1 MHKSI
6 NIRIKGFFWA
16 LIALLI
22 GFSSCSDSIDES
34 NLYSFSGE
42 SISSY
47 LKSREDCSEFV
58 ALLSKV
64 NLSKKSKSTL
74 IELLSTRGNYTLFVP
89 TNDAL
94 KAYITEVT
102 GITDNPTIE
111 CLPDSIAEE
120 LAKGCIID
128 NGSTSAYQTSS
139 FQQEGTLDK
148 VNMNDRYITVGF
160 DTMPGT
166 KQAVYLINNNA
177 QITDGDH
184 ELENGY
190 VHIVSAVPSSSSTT
204 LPGLIATASN
214 MRIFS
219 RLLQE
224 TGWDKNMVKY
234 LDADY
239 EDNHPERGR
248 SSAATGTFPCPE
260 HRKYGYTAFVE
271 PDSVYVSEWQV
282 PEPVVDNTG
291 TITNWNDIL
300 NVIKKQCE
308 EKCLYTNTSN
318 DLTSEDNAV
327 NQFVA
332 YHILPMSITF
342 NKLVVHYCEAYFSYA
357 DMDKLTVNLDELYTT
372 IGKHRRLMKITE
384 GATTDGKRINRYS
397 LYNPDNRS
405 YYEEMQ
411 VDDPGVL
418 ISAFNGDNLSN
429 ALNGFYYPVNHMV
442 YYSEY
447 TRDKVL
453 NQRLRFDT
461 PSFLPELM
469 SAGIRRP
476 NYRVEY
482 NLPKNFIDE
491 EEITRTDETEMIYKA
506 TFSSEWQDYN
516 GDEIQALGQYDFTFL
531 LPPVPS
537 DGTYEFRIG
546 LSNTDSRGM
555 AQVYFGDDKNNLSA
569 VGLPLDMRLT
579 ADNPSVGWVKDG
591 NDEAANKENDKTLR
605 NHGYMKA
612 PKIYGFPGTSG
623 ATVLMRDFNMWGQ
636 LKVRKI
642 LNTGYMKAGKK
653 YYCRFKS
660 LLDNPNAQFFFDY
673 IELVPKSV
681 YSNPAKEEDIW

>member
-1 MHKSI
+1 MHKST

-16 LIALLI
+16 LCALLV
-22 GFSSCSDSIDES
+22 GFTSCSDSIDES

-42 SISSY
+42 TVSSY

-74 IELLSTRGNYTLFVP
+74 IDLLSTRGNYTLFVP
-89 TNDAL
+89 TNEAV

-102 GITDNPTIE
+102 GVTDNPTID
-111 CLPDSIAEE
+111 CLADSVAEE
-120 LAKGCIID
+120 LVKGCIID
-128 NGSTSAYQTSS
+128 NGSNSAYQTSS

-148 VNMNDRYITVGF
+148 VNMNERYITVGF

-166 KQAVYLINNNA
+166 KKAIYLINNNA
-177 QITDGDH
+177 IITDGDH

-204 LPGLIATASN
+204 LPDLISTASN

-219 RLLQE
+219 RLLKE

-239 EDNHPERGR
+239 EDNHPEEGR
-248 SSAATGTFPCPE
+248 SSAASGTFPCPE

-271 PDSVYVSEWQV
+271 PDSIYVSEWQV
-282 PEPVVDNTG
+282 PEPVVDNIG
-291 TITNWNDIL
+291 TITNWDDIL
-300 NVIKKQCE
+300 DVIKKKCA

-332 YHILPMSITF
+332 YHILPMSITY
-342 NKLVVHYCEAYFSYA
+342 NKLVIHFCEAYFSYTS
-357 DMDKLTVNLDELYTT
+357 MENLTVNLDELYTT

-397 LYNPDNRS
+397 LYDPDNRS
-405 YYEEMQ
+405 YYNEIQ
-411 VDDPGVL
+411 VDDAGAL
-418 ISAFNGDNLSN
+418 ISAFNGKYLSN
-429 ALNGFYYPVNHMV
+429 ALNGFYYPVDRMI

-461 PSFLPELM
+461 PSFLPEIM

-591 NDEAANKENDKTLR
+591 TDEAANKENDKTLR

-612 PKIYGFPGTSG
+612 PKIYGFPSPSG

-636 LKVRKI
+636 LKVRRI
-642 LNTGYMKAGKK
+642 LYTGDMKAGKK